1 MRLNRREEVE
11 AGGDEGHAG
20 SRRTEP
26 RSLLPAAHWSGAL
39 EGRTGGAHWRGAL
52 RPDAPQWRAG
62 GTADSAE
69 DKSKFLCAGEP
80 RLSPP

>member
-1 MRLNRREEVE
+1 MKAMR
-11 AGGDEGHAG
+11 APGGRSSAACCR
-20 SRRTEP
+20 RRTG
-26 RSLLPAAHWSGAL
+26 AAPWRGAL